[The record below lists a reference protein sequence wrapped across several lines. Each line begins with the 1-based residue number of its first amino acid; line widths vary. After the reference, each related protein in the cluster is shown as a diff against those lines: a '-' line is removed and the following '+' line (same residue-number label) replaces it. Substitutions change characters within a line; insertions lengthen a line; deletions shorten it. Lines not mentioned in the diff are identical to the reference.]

1 MDKYHVYILVLFC
14 VGAIAFVFI
23 NKKKTAPERKENWIK
38 FFSYFATVNLVI
50 ITLLLE
56 GYYFLI
62 LSCIIVV
69 LALGELFTNTKREKA
84 LIRVLSIVVFLI
96 LGYHF
101 IHLSFLEK
109 NTLIFTYYVV
119 LMFDGFSQIFGQL
132 FGRIKI
138 TPRISPNK
146 TLLGLLGGISATAAC
161 AYFFKDLISDL
172 GIHYLSLSLLICIFA
187 FIGDLSASW
196 LKRRLKI
203 KDFSNLLPGQGGVLD
218 RFDSLI
224 FVSIFAYYFL

>member
-1 MDKYHVYILVLFC
+1 MDKYHIYILVLFC

-23 NKKKTAPERKENWIK
+23 NKKKAAHERKENWIK

-56 GYYFLI
+56 GYYFLT
-62 LSCIIVV
+62 LTCIIVV
-69 LALGELFTNTKREKA
+69 LALWELFRNTKRKKD

-109 NTLIFTYYVV
+109 NTLLFIYFVV

-146 TLLGLLGGISATAAC
+146 TLLGLLGGILATTAC
-161 AYFFKDLISDL
+161 TYFFKDLISDL
-172 GIHYLSLSLLICIFA
+172 DIRYINLSLWICAFA
-187 FIGDLSASW
+187 FIGDFSASW
-196 LKRRLKI
+196 LKRSLKI

-224 FVSIFAYYFL
+224 FVSIFAHYFL